1 MEDPASHADN
11 PILHGGDNAPG
22 TGPALDPV
30 CGMTVDPATA
40 KWTADV
46 EGRTWYFCSQ
56 GCRDKFVAD
65 PAAYRDTSRFDLK
78 LPMSSHGHAGHDH
91 AAPVSEGT
99 KWTCPMHP
107 EMVDFTRRLW
117 ISGALSL
124 PLLVL
129 AMAPMVGLPL
139 RQWIGETLSGWI
151 ELVLATPVVLWA
163 AQPFFVRFWHSLQN
177 RSPNMW
183 TLIGLGVGAAYLF
196 SIAALLVPDL
206 FPMSA
211 GMDGPPLY
219 FEASSVIVALVFLGQ
234 VMELRAR
241 AETGKSLRALLD
253 LAPKTARVIHGEL

>member
-65 PAAYRDTSRFDLK
+65 PAAYRDTSRFDLT

-107 EMVDFTRRLW
+107 EIVRDEAGACPLCGMALEPMGVPHDAPNPELVDFTRRLW

-177 RSPNMW
+177 K
-183 TLIGLGVGAAYLF
+183 
-196 SIAALLVPDL
+196 D
-206 FPMSA
+206 
-211 GMDGPPLY
+211 
-219 FEASSVIVALVFLGQ
+219 
-234 VMELRAR
+234 
-241 AETGKSLRALLD
+241 
-253 LAPKTARVIHGEL
+253 